1 MSAGDE
7 ITPILSIPPPR
18 PLKHVTGGP
27 AFIKSV
33 AYLLAAVVSII
44 VGLVDLWYYL
54 FAHYR
59 EPMLGNEILM
69 FSYIVFILSIGGFV
83 FFWSL
88 SFMNIYSIYLFRK
101 GSLRP
106 ARVEKAY
113 LQEKSGRETFVVNWA
128 VEEDGKTIKGAIS
141 STVPDI
147 SNFRQDIAIGDTM
160 FLLSSGKDLGDA
172 MPVGMMGLKKDW
184 MLFPSLAV
192 PLRFSITRG
201 ICVTWALVCAAMAAV
216 GFTSSHFLND
226 KVPMKFV
233 MISAGASLL
242 AVLVFWLMSRRT
254 TAWFRPSW
262 YMWAAGIF
270 VFSYFMVLG
279 GIKGLNIWLDKSKP
293 CIHKTQILHL
303 DDSVFPQLQ
312 RFVYVR
318 SWREGRVK
326 EKIPISL
333 RAGQSM
339 SPGDRIEVEVQDG
352 YFDMPAVTGLR

>member
-7 ITPILSIPPPR
+7 ITHILSIPPPR

-33 AYLLAAVVSII
+33 AYLFVAVVSII

-59 EPMLGNEILM
+59 EPIFGNEILM
-69 FSYIVFILSIGGFV
+69 LSYIVFILSIGGFV
-83 FFWSL
+83 FFWSM

-101 GSLRP
+101 GNLIL

-113 LQEKSGRETFVVNWA
+113 LQEKSGRPALIVNWA
-128 VEEDGKTIKGAIS
+128 VEEDGKISKGAIS

-147 SNFRQDIAIGDTM
+147 SVFRQDVAGGDTM

-184 MLFPSLAV
+184 LLFPSLAV
-192 PLRFSITRG
+192 PSRFSAARG
-201 ICVTWALVCAAMAAV
+201 ISIAWALVCAAIAAM
-216 GFTSSHFLND
+216 GFTSSHFINE

-233 MISAGASLL
+233 IISAGASLL
-242 AVLVFWLMSRRT
+242 AALVFWLLSRRT

-262 YMWAAGIF
+262 YMWTAGIF
-270 VFSYFMVLG
+270 VFSYCMVMG
-279 GIKGLNIWLDKSKP
+279 GIKGLNVWLDKSKP
-293 CIHKTQILHL
+293 HIYKEQVLHL

-318 SWREGRVK
+318 SWREGRVT
-326 EKIPISL
+326 EKIPISM
-333 RAGQSM
+333 RTGQFIS
-339 SPGDRIEVEVQDG
+339 SGDMVTVEVQDG
-352 YFDMPAVTGLR
+352 YFDMPAITGLR